1 MSYKTLKAK
10 IEKLIE
16 IAKAGKEKPEY
27 ERMRDIFFRP
37 NQFSYTRL
45 FQYSTITSEE
55 LEKLNFDY
63 TIFTKN
69 VMLSFFFADC
79 PNLTYV
85 IFNDTSKV
93 TSFSCMFQNDANLES
108 VKTLNFSAI
117 PLRNTNLTNMFKG
130 CTKLKEVRIVPDTL
144 QAKLDFSD
152 APLLSDESVQSI
164 IDGMKQITSGTV
176 SIAFHSD
183 TSERFTDEQ
192 TAQIEAKGWTL
203 L

>member
-27 ERMRDIFFRP
+27 ERMREIFFRP
-37 NQFSYTRL
+37 NQNSYNQ
-45 FQYSTITSEE
+45 FFKGSTITSEE

-69 VMLSFFFADC
+69 VMLSSFFSNC

-85 IFNDTSKV
+85 ILNDTSKV
-93 TSFSCMFQNDANLES
+93 SSFSNMFLNDSNLES
-108 VKTLNFSAI
+108 VKTLNFSLI
-117 PLRNTNLTNMFKG
+117 SLRSINLTTVFKG
-130 CTKLKEVRIVPDTL
+130 CTKLKEVRLVPNTL
-144 QAKLDFSD
+144 QAKLDFSE

-176 SIAFHSD
+176 YIAFHSN
-183 TSERFTDEQ
+183 TSNRFTDEQ
-192 TAQIEAKGWTL
+192 YSQIKAKGWTL
-203 L
+203 S